1 MLEMSIMLL
10 SFLSFGVFWAF
21 CAMLFDAT
29 PMLSPD
35 DV

>member
-1 MLEMSIMLL
+1 MLEMSLMLL
-10 SFLSFGVFWAF
+10 SFLSFGVFWAV
-21 CAMLFDAT
+21 CAVLYDST